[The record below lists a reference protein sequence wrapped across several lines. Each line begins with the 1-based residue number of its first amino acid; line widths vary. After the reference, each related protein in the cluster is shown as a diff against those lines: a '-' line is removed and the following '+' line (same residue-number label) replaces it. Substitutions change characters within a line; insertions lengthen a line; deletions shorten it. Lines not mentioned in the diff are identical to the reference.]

1 MRSPHLAR
9 DEVKRLPQQPRME
22 GPHRLIIPVPY
33 RITHRVG
40 KSRRV
45 MIGLVELKK
54 LDRFERGVVVA
65 QGLCVKKV
73 LHND

>member
-1 MRSPHLAR
+1 
-9 DEVKRLPQQPRME
+9 ME
-22 GPHRLIIPVPY
+22 GPHRLIITIPY
-33 RITHRVG
+33 HRIAHRVG

-54 LDRFERGVVVA
+54 LDRLERGIVVA